1 MNLFKSKRWVAIAIG
16 LLSGPALAVDISCT
30 ITPAYS
36 IITEGQTLQLAANC
50 TGGDLKSIDWKMI
63 DTSVTGAVPIS
74 VTGVIDLDG
83 SVDKEI
89 KYTTPVGLGDANVSQ
104 EFAFTVAGVPV
115 VGTDVFTGSTSA
127 KVVVKPSS
135 VVLALANGVA
145 ATPDTKAPG
154 ACGGADGTAVTAM
167 PTGTAQCATGST
179 AALPISGPQSFTW
192 SCLSLTGGAEASCYA
207 IRGFTVTATA
217 GTNGS
222 VDPKTQGVAS
232 GGVALV
238 YATPALGYS
247 SSMSGCGGT
256 QSGNTFTTGPV
267 TADCTVTASFT
278 NAPVSGT
285 CGGAAG
291 ATTTSAPSANLC
303 TTGSASIVS
312 AATAAYSWTCA
323 GTNGGTTASCTA
335 PRAYTVSASAGA
347 NGSISPASKDVVGNT
362 STTFTVTPVTG
373 YAATVSGCGGS
384 LSGSTYTTGAIT
396 TACTVTASFAL
407 QTVSLT
413 DPGSGLWVPPN
424 TTNLLIADQSGPTAA
439 YLSSYVPGC
448 LNGLYI
454 TSSWNTGCGVN
465 SSFTGTVSGTS
476 TTTTFSFGAGRVLGL
491 RYMSKSTAGTSLRYF
506 TLASADGGNSGSMSV
521 WLSDSPTAT
530 YAETSSACKSTDTMQ
545 PYVVTGPGYCP
556 IVANKRY
563 YLFMSTTRTDANLR
577 YLVNEGVS
585 DFY

>member
-16 LLSGPALAVDISCT
+16 LMSGSALAVDVACT
-30 ITPAYS
+30 VTPVNS
-36 IITEGQTLQLAANC
+36 IITEGQTLQLQANC
-50 TGGDLKSIDWKMI
+50 DSDLDVINWKM
-63 DTSVTGAVPIS
+63 DGVSVTGDVAGAFASSVPIY
-74 VTGVIDLDG
+74 
-83 SVDKEI
+83 
-89 KYTTPVGLGDANVSQ
+89 YTTPVGLGGSNT
-104 EFAFTVAGVPV
+104 FGFTVT
-115 VGTDVFTGSTSA
+115 GTPTAASGKTWNDLTSSPTA
-127 KVVVKPSS
+127 TVVVKPSS
-135 VVLALANGVA
+135 AVVALAAGSTMPTDPA
-145 ATPDTKAPG
+145 DAQ
-154 ACGGADGTAVTAM
+154 CGTADGTAATAM
-167 PTGTAQCATGST
+167 PTNGEQCLSGTPTLA
-179 AALPISGPQSFTW
+179 ISGPTSFTW
-192 SCLSLTGGAEASCYA
+192 SCISLNGGLEDNCSAM
-207 IRGFTVTATA
+207 RGYTVTATD
-217 GTNGS
+217 NGS
-222 VDPKTQGVAS
+222 AYGDVSPGSQGVSSGAS
-232 GGVALV
+232 ATII
-238 YATPALGYS
+238 ATPNSGYS
-247 SSMSGCGGT
+247 AAFTSGCGGT
-256 QSGNTFTTGPV
+256 QSGNNFTTGPV
-267 TADCTVTASFT
+267 TANCTVTASFT

-285 CGGAAG
+285 CGSAAG
-291 ATTTSAPSANLC
+291 VTTISAPSANLC
-303 TTGSASIVS
+303 NTGSASIVS

-335 PRAYTVSASAGA
+335 PHAYTVGASAGA

-384 LSGSTYTTGAIT
+384 LSGTTYTTGAIT